1 MIDFLKQL
9 IQIESISPRDMG
21 CFDLIEERLNKLHL
35 FLKKHGYEIIRWKK
49 SDELAYIIK

>member
-21 CFDLIEERLNKLHL
+21 CFDLIEERLNKLNASTQGEQVSI
-35 FLKKHGYEIIRWKK
+35 LKEKMQQNMQNN
-49 SDELAYIIK
+49 